1 MSHIDC
7 ANTLCPLLT
16 ILYRDLDDE
25 EEENG
30 GEKYEFTE
38 EDIIIEE
45 PSTDT
50 EIKVLY
56 VQEVVTHCI

>member
-1 MSHIDC
+1 MTHIDC
-7 ANTLCPLLT
+7 ANTVCPN
-16 ILYRDLDDE
+16 IDDDIPGLDDE
-25 EEENG
+25 EEESG

-50 EIKVLY
+50 EIKVGLC
-56 VQEVVTHCI
+56 QGGGGRG

>member
-1 MSHIDC
+1 M
-7 ANTLCPLLT
+7 
-16 ILYRDLDDE
+16 LYRVLDDE

-45 PSTDT
+45 PSIDT